1 MKFVPKVYWITG
13 LSGAGKTTLA
23 TALVEKFRERN
34 IATAL
39 IDGDVMREL
48 MGEVTAYD
56 RQARLALSKR
66 YSAFCHY
73 LVTQGINV
81 VCSTISL
88 FHETQAWN
96 RKNIPHYCEIY
107 LETTM
112 QDLMQRDIK
121 KIYDRAQKGEL
132 KNVVGIDIEAEYPV
146 QPDLIFKSDAG
157 LSVDACVKTILN
169 QLSV

>member
-1 MKFVPKVYWITG
+1 MREPRVYWITG

-23 TALVEKFRERN
+23 NALVAQFRVKN

-56 RQARLALSKR
+56 RQTRFELSKR

-73 LVTQGINV
+73 LVSQGINV

-88 FHETQAWN
+88 FHETQTWN
-96 RKNIPHYCEIY
+96 RQHIPGYCEIY
-107 LETTM
+107 LETSM
-112 QDLMQRDIK
+112 EDLLKRDFK

-132 KNVVGIDIEAEYPV
+132 KNVVGIDIVAEYPMK
-146 QPDLIFKSDAG
+146 PDFIFKSEAG
-157 LSVDACVKTILN
+157 LSVDACVNQILN
-169 QLSV
+169 QLTV